1 MSQDQDNAGWL
12 VLMAMGAAAAAYFL
26 NKRNKSGRQ
35 SDAEAKAFRELNRAS
50 SNPMQGFDMNA
61 TQRDFENLRTV
72 YQAERSRQL
81 EKEHGDLY
89 QVDPSL
95 QAADRALVELES
107 CGNDLDRLHEAM
119 QNFTQ
124 TANDGIKQFE
134 DLAQQQGYYQ
144 SPVDNGQYYQ
154 GQAQQAVCQYC
165 SGRRTFLCPTC
176 GGRTQEYGLRSSS
189 GNSEIDALMNLE
201 NQVNC
206 SCTTCGGSGL
216 VTCSYCCSYYGQNR

>member
-26 NKRNKSGRQ
+26 KERSESGRQ

-50 SNPMQGFDMNA
+50 NNPMLGFDMDA

-81 EKEHGDLY
+81 EKEHGALY

-119 QNFTQ
+119 QNYTQ
-124 TANDGIKQFE
+124 TANDGIKQF
-134 DLAQQQGYYQ
+134 DNLAQQQGYYQ
-144 SPVDNGQYYQ
+144 PTIDNGQYYQ

-176 GGRTQEYGLRSSS
+176 GGRTQEYGLQSSS
-189 GNSEIDALMNLE
+189 GNDAIDALMNLKK
-201 NQVNC
+201 QIDC
-206 SCTTCGGSGL
+206 RCKTCIGIGI
-216 VTCSYCCSYYGQNR
+216 VACPYCFNR